1 MCLLCEELWMPFEPP
16 EAKGR
21 TFMADSPQADGA
33 RNAPEQAPASGFPSP
48 HSRSEWRGG
57 VRGGGPLPSANPA
70 DGINKDPPPGSLRSP
85 PSPPLASL
93 AGGGKEQD

>member
-16 EAKGR
+16 PEAKPR
-21 TFMADSPQADGA
+21 IFVAD
-33 RNAPEQAPASGFPSP
+33 APEPEDAQTSPFPSP

-57 VRGGGPLPSANPA
+57 VRGGGHLASAHLA
-70 DGINKDPPPGSLRSP
+70 DQTEKDPPPGSLRSP

-93 AGGGKEQD
+93 PGGGKDRGDRDA